1 MASGQ
6 VAQQLEIT
14 GSIPAVTLRTTG
26 KSSHTHTHT
35 HTSTSVHQAV
45 ETGSGQRR
53 TSGAGK
59 VTASLKVVAAYCQV
73 YD

>member
-35 HTSTSVHQAV
+35 HTHLPLFTKQWKPAAV
-45 ETGSGQRR
+45 NGGRLELGR
-53 TSGAGK
+53 
-59 VTASLKVVAAYCQV
+59 
-73 YD
+73 